1 MRTRT
6 LATGS
11 PPPLR
16 RTDCDG
22 FTLLELLVVITLLVV
37 AVGAIAARTGRSLA
51 HRELRNAAGEFA
63 QTARTVREF
72 AVARQRICAI
82 EIDLDR
88 RRYCPAYLSSKGGG
102 DGWRTLQAS
111 WLKARAWPEG
121 VIVESYRAPNES
133 GALGGSQ
140 ILKFYPDGTS
150 SGAAIRL
157 ACRQDAYEIVVHPHS
172 GRVVYGDASRVV
184 FAQDQIDLG
193 D

>member
-1 MRTRT
+1 M
-6 LATGS
+6 
-11 PPPLR
+11 
-16 RTDCDG
+16 
-22 FTLLELLVVITLLVV
+22 ELLVVIALLVV
-37 AVGAIAARTGRSLA
+37 AAGVIVARTGRSLG

-72 AVARQRICAI
+72 AVARQRVCAI

-88 RRYCPAYLSSKGGG
+88 RGYCPAYLSSTGGR

-111 WLKARAWPEG
+111 WLKARKWPEG
-121 VIVESYRAPNES
+121 VTVEAYRTAN
-133 GALGGSQ
+133 GAGAVGGSQ
-140 ILKFYPDGTS
+140 VLKFYPDGTS

-184 FAQDQIDLG
+184 FAQDQVDLG